1 MHRFSAK
8 PYLQRVWADFGIE
21 VGFDDFPFNIP
32 AVREL
37 QSIEFHA
44 DVTFFVGEN
53 GSGKST
59 MLEAIALAL
68 GFGIEGGTLNN
79 RLLNNRLLNTSGE
92 HTRLAEHIRMSRSAR
107 RPRDGYFLR
116 AESFY
121 NLATYLDRMPETT
134 GYGGKQLHARSHGEA
149 FMSVLLDKFR
159 GNGLYLLDEPE
170 AALSPNRQLAAL
182 RAIHMLV
189 QEQSQFIIVT
199 HSPILLAYP
208 GAKILAFDGNGIAEI
223 AYEDTEHYAVTRD
236 FLYHFPRR
244 VVQLLAPD

>member
-8 PYLQRVWADFGIE
+8 PYLQRVWADFGNE

-79 RLLNNRLLNTSGE
+79 RLLNTSGE

-121 NLATYLDRMPETT
+121 NLATYLDQMPQTT

-189 QEQSQFIIVT
+189 QEQS
-199 HSPILLAYP
+199 
-208 GAKILAFDGNGIAEI
+208 
-223 AYEDTEHYAVTRD
+223 
-236 FLYHFPRR
+236 
-244 VVQLLAPD
+244 

>member
-8 PYLQRVWADFGIE
+8 PYLQRVWADFGNE

-79 RLLNNRLLNTSGE
+79 RLLNTSGE
-92 HTRLAEHIRMSRSAR
+92 HTRLADHIRMSRSTR
-107 RPRDGYFLR
+107 RPSDGYFLR

-121 NLATYLDRMPETT
+121 NLATYLDRMPETSVFG
-134 GYGGKQLHARSHGEA
+134 GYGALAHPPAG
-149 FMSVLLDKFR
+149 SVAGDASTGAGSVAVHHR
-159 GNGLYLLDEPE
+159 D
-170 AALSPNRQLAAL
+170 ALADSACVPWREDPSIRRQ
-182 RAIHMLV
+182 RHC
-189 QEQSQFIIVT
+189 
-199 HSPILLAYP
+199 
-208 GAKILAFDGNGIAEI
+208 
-223 AYEDTEHYAVTRD
+223 RD
-236 FLYHFPRR
+236 R
-244 VVQLLAPD
+244 V

>member
-1 MHRFSAK
+1 
-8 PYLQRVWADFGIE
+8 
-21 VGFDDFPFNIP
+21 
-32 AVREL
+32 VREL

-79 RLLNNRLLNTSGE
+79 RLLNMSGE
-92 HTRLAEHIRMSRSAR
+92 HTRLADHIRMSRSMR
-107 RPRDGYFLR
+107 RPKDGYFLR

-121 NLATYLDRMPETT
+121 NLATYLDGMPQTT

-159 GNGLYLLDEPE
+159 GQWPVPARRTRGG
-170 AALSPNRQLAAL
+170 ALAHPPAGGVASDVSTGAGSVTVHHRDALADSACL
-182 RAIHMLV
+182 PWR
-189 QEQSQFIIVT
+189 ED
-199 HSPILLAYP
+199 P
-208 GAKILAFDGNGIAEI
+208 GI
-223 AYEDTEHYAVTRD
+223 
-236 FLYHFPRR
+236 
-244 VVQLLAPD
+244 